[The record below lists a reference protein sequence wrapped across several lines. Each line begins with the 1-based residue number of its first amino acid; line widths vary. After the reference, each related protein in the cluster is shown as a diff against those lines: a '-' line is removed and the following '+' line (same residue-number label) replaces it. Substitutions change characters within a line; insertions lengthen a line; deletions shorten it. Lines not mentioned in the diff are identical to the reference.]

1 MARLS
6 LPYVAFGLLK
16 RVVPLPRLAR
26 WAWRRPAGP
35 RDPEADA
42 LQIRC
47 AVRLRRL
54 ARGERGDCVQGS
66 LALYRALS
74 RAGAAPVL
82 VVGFRTAPGALR
94 GHAWVILD
102 GQVVAEAAPTA
113 FTPTLAFGDAG
124 AAITPPGRW

>member
-6 LPYVAFGLLK
+6 VPYLAFGLLK
-16 RVVPLPRLAR
+16 RLVPLRHLAR

-35 RDPEADA
+35 RDRAKEAE
-42 LQIRC
+42 QIRC

-54 ARGERGDCVQGS
+54 LGGERGDCVQGS

-94 GHAWVILD
+94 GHAWVVVD
-102 GQVVAEAAPTA
+102 GAVVAEPAPAA
-113 FTPTLAFGDAG
+113 FTPTLAFGEAG
-124 AAITPPGRW
+124 RPMPPPAA